1 MHYILTL
8 MNIGIGFSESKDQ
21 IQAVNAAIT
30 QAIVE
35 LKNLRPSI
43 AIIFTTIEFANPL
56 VLKTANYLLGEIP
69 ILGCSSLGIITNQ
82 GIFKHGFSILLI
94 SLDQQTFFNTAL
106 IKELNKIDPITN
118 GKNLGE
124 KLLYGCNNVHRS
136 LSIIFS
142 DGLTASTAGILNGIQ
157 EKLGRS
163 FPLIG
168 ASASDNL
175 TFKKTYQYFNKE
187 LCSESCSG
195 MLFGGKFNF
204 GIGIK
209 HGWNP
214 LGKMRCVTKSSGNV
228 IQEIENRPAV
238 KLYQDYLAKDTWEL
252 SKELKRVSIFYPI
265 GINLPGEKEYLLRNV
280 ISIKD
285 DGSLVT
291 QGDVPEN
298 SKIRLMIS
306 TKDSCFAATASAC
319 HEAKKNLGNKKIKF
333 VIIFDSALR
342 FSLLGRQ
349 HVKELAITK
358 DVFGA
363 DTPLIGIYTYG
374 EQGSLNP
381 INYLGRSYFH
391 NQTISVLA
399 VGDQ

>member
-56 VLKTANYLLGEIP
+56 VLKTANYLLGDIP

-94 SLDQQTFFNTAL
+94 GLDQQTFFNTAL
-106 IKELNKIDPITN
+106 IKELDKINPITN

-124 KLLYGCNNVHRS
+124 KLLYGCNNVRRS

-142 DGLTASTAGILNGIQ
+142 DGLTAATTGILNGIQ

-168 ASASDNL
+168 ASASDDL
-175 TFKKTYQYFNKE
+175 AFKKTYQYFNKE

-195 MLFGGKFNF
+195 ILFGGRFNF

-214 LGKMRCVTKSSGNV
+214 LGKMRCVTKSSGN
-228 IQEIENRPAV
+228 IIKEIENKPAV
-238 KLYQDYLAKDTWEL
+238 KLYEDYLAKD
-252 SKELKRVSIFYPI
+252 
-265 GINLPGEKEYLLRNV
+265 
-280 ISIKD
+280 IS
-285 DGSLVT
+285 
-291 QGDVPEN
+291 
-298 SKIRLMIS
+298 
-306 TKDSCFAATASAC
+306 
-319 HEAKKNLGNKKIKF
+319 
-333 VIIFDSALR
+333 
-342 FSLLGRQ
+342 
-349 HVKELAITK
+349 
-358 DVFGA
+358 
-363 DTPLIGIYTYG
+363 
-374 EQGSLNP
+374 
-381 INYLGRSYFH
+381 
-391 NQTISVLA
+391 
-399 VGDQ
+399 